1 MNKSNKSEISQ
12 LVEKVML
19 DPILLRRLSNR
30 VYELMLEDLRNQR
43 DRSCNYKGLL

>member
-1 MNKSNKSEISQ
+1 MNKSDNQEIPK

-19 DPILLRRLSNR
+19 DPILLRKLSNR

>member
-1 MNKSNKSEISQ
+1 MNKNEKSEISE

-19 DPILLRRLSNR
+19 DPILIRRLSNR

>member
-1 MNKSNKSEISQ
+1 MSKSDKPEISQ

>member
-1 MNKSNKSEISQ
+1 MNKNEKPEISQ
-12 LVEKVML
+12 LVEKITL